1 MSIAAVLAPVFALI
15 ALTFALHYWM
25 GLARLSKIRRGEV
38 KTRDI
43 ALREPNWPARVTQIG
58 NAFHNQLELP
68 LLFYV
73 LVAFALITRQA
84 DFLFVIMS
92 WLFVALRLVH
102 AFIFVTSHRVRQ
114 RFFAFAEGSAVLLL
128 MWIVF
133 AAKILA
139 FGP

>member
-1 MSIAAVLAPVFALI
+1 MSITAILAPVFALI

-38 KTRDI
+38 QVRDI
-43 ALREPNWPARVTQIG
+43 ALGQPNWPARVTQIG

-84 DFLFVIMS
+84 DLLFVVMS
-92 WLFVALRLVH
+92 WLFVALRMVH
-102 AFIFVTSHRVRQ
+102 AFIFVTSNRVSH
-114 RFFAFAEGSAVLLL
+114 RFFAFIAGSAVLLL
-128 MWIVF
+128 MWIIF
-133 AAKILA
+133 AARVLPGA
-139 FGP
+139 